1 MLGKVVQCFTFAWR
15 IMRYNVKQGV
25 EGPMAKTD
33 TQIGIRV
40 TEDFKKRLEHQAELE
55 HRTVSNLIT
64 KVLSEYLE
72 QRENAENE
80 ALCI

>member
-1 MLGKVVQCFTFAWR
+1 
-15 IMRYNVKQGV
+15 
-25 EGPMAKTD
+25 MAKTD

-72 QRENAENE
+72 QREDAENE

>member
-1 MLGKVVQCFTFAWR
+1 
-15 IMRYNVKQGV
+15 
-25 EGPMAKTD
+25 MAKTD

-64 KVLSEYLE
+64 KVLGEYLE
-72 QRENAENE
+72 QREHAEDE